1 MSLSRSAGRP
11 EGKKEVMFHVM
22 GPREGKA
29 APWRFMIFGGVGA
42 GKTTLLRALEGKEID
57 EVLKT
62 QMVDYSGWGIDT
74 PGEFSEMSRLRR
86 LLVSASFDAVLLVA
100 VHDATHDT
108 TSFPP
113 NYFLAFPKETI
124 GVVAKIDLPEA
135 NPERGKQLLRQAGV
149 TGEIF
154 CVSAQTGEGLSS
166 LRNYL
171 LEYNPGSKENQQW
184 QTTMV

>member
-1 MSLSRSAGRP
+1 MSLSRRSGVP

-22 GPREGKA
+22 GPREGRA

-57 EVLKT
+57 HVLKT

-74 PGEFSEMSRLRR
+74 PGEFSELGRLRR

-108 TSFPP
+108 SSFPP
-113 NYFLAFPKETI
+113 NYFLTFPKETI

-135 NPERGKQLLRQAGV
+135 DPERGSQLLRQAGV

-154 CVSAQTGEGLSS
+154 CVSAHTGEGISS

-171 LEYNPGSKENQQW
+171 LEHNPGSKENQRW

>member
-1 MSLSRSAGRP
+1 MP

-22 GPREGKA
+22 GPREGRA

-100 VHDATHDT
+100 VHDAAHDT